1 MVWSKAKMDA
11 LNTDGLFW
19 ILLLFTILKNLINTE
34 EACKRLW
41 SRFTYDA
48 EEVGIC
54 FFERAQCL
62 AYICREHWGNPFGVD
77 QSTNADHFHVVH
89 WWWESRAPSFSHNIR
104 CLYTFLIHKFY
115 ILTLNLEL
123 LELPRKGIIF

>member
-1 MVWSKAKMDA
+1 MDA

-89 WWWESRAPSFSHNIR
+89 WWWESKGPSFSHNIR
-104 CLYTFLIHKFY
+104 CLYTFLMQKFY
-115 ILTLNLEL
+115 ILTLKLEL
-123 LELPRKGIIF
+123 L

>member
-1 MVWSKAKMDA
+1 MDA

-19 ILLLFTILKNLINTE
+19 ILLMFTILKNLINTE

-62 AYICREHWGNPFGVD
+62 AYICREHRGNPFGVD

-89 WWWESRAPSFSHNIR
+89 WWWESRAPSFSHNIW
-104 CLYTFLIHKFY
+104 CLYTFIAQ
-115 ILTLNLEL
+115 ILHTDSKSREGNHILSCMLSA
-123 LELPRKGIIF
+123 FCF